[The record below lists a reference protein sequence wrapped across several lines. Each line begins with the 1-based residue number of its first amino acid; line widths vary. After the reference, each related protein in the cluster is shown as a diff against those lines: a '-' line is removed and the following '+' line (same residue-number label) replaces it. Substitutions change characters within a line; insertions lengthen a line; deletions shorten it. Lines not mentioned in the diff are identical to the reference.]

1 MFILDIDISEAR
13 SSHEIDKE
21 FDQIIVCV
29 EARRKVLKE
38 QLQEKSKVWQEIRL
52 YFKDL
57 LNCLDMSW

>member
-13 SSHEIDKE
+13 SSHEIDNE

-38 QLQEKSKVWQEIRL
+38 QIQEKSKV
-52 YFKDL
+52 
-57 LNCLDMSW
+57 